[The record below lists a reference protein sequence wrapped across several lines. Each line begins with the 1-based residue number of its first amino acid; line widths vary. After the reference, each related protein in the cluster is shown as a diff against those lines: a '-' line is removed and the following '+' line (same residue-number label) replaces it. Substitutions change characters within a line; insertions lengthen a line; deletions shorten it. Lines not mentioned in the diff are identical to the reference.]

1 MASNLFGMVR
11 KALTKATDPNS
22 VEEVSISSF
31 DDWNVRRREDCLQ
44 LKGPYPC
51 KPGTGGVKFESGNK
65 DEVIQVANFVIIVL
79 SSTNTKNCYSV
90 LTTTNVQEAEKL
102 FETYQR
108 ILPSFLAAKPELCNK
123 RDLQRLCD
131 SARDHPDY
139 GLCHIAVNLDMI
151 DLVSSSTEPGCLL
164 HDKPPVSGQTGQD
177 TIQTRLGHFKSL
189 CLFKQDTYLI
199 IIYPVSIGTVNRV
212 NLIVL

>member
-102 FETYQR
+102 FETYQK
-108 ILPSFLAAKPELCNK
+108 ILPAFLAAKPELCNK

-151 DLVSSSTEPGCLL
+151 DLVSREDFKREMNHVDSAGVTAIMVAV
-164 HDKPPVSGQTGQD
+164 KTGSKHLVTGLVD
-177 TIQTRLGHFKSL
+177 NGADLKMVTI
-189 CLFKQDTYLI
+189 
-199 IIYPVSIGTVNRV
+199 
-212 NLIVL
+212 